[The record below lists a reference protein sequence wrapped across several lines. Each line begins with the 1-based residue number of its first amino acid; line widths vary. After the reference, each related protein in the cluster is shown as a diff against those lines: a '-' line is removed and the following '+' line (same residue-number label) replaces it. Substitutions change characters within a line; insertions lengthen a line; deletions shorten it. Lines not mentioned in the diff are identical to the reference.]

1 MRWRV
6 ASGKLPFGLRLNT
19 QNGKL
24 IGTARRAG
32 TYRFTLE
39 VTDRFESPTR
49 RRSSSPS
56 ASNDDDLPTS
66 PNGPPQGGPFAF

>member
-1 MRWRV
+1 MRAGRPTMRWRV

-39 VTDRFESPTR
+39 VTDRF
-49 RRSSSPS
+49 
-56 ASNDDDLPTS
+56 ASVDT
-66 PNGPPQGGPFAF
+66 QAFVVTVR